1 MAKPALDTYENRIIV
16 CREYAALWQEF
27 FQFFSEDLADKTF
40 TEDEERRFA
49 ELVTALAKKQ
59 YRFTQLALPHFRGG
73 GDILKI
79 LSEAVSLSYL
89 KTLPEA
95 SFNKLQVDWHTVFLN
110 INKCLGKLLNEIP
123 PVRLAKMQ
131 QEQPQAR

>member
-1 MAKPALDTYENRIIV
+1 MAKQALDSYENRIQT
-16 CREYAALWQEF
+16 CREYATLWQEF
-27 FQFFSEDLADKTF
+27 FQFFAEDLTERGF

-49 ELVTALAKKQ
+49 ELVTVLAQKQ
-59 YRFTQLALPHFRGG
+59 FKFTQLSAPHFTGG
-73 GDILKI
+73 EEILRI

-110 INKCLGKLLNEIP
+110 MNKCIGKLLNEIP
-123 PVRLAKMQ
+123 PARLARM
-131 QEQPQAR
+131 QEQMNQSG